1 MIKSSETVKREEQH
15 LEIMLAINSIKVQ
28 IKEAVRPAVDQTWKN
43 EKDITTLKTKQ
54 RLTTWVGGTV
64 ITAFLLW
71 LTKGHFFKH

>member
-1 MIKSSETVKREEQH
+1 MTKSSETKREEQH
-15 LEIMLAINSIKVQ
+15 LEVMLAIKGIKVE
-28 IKEAVRPAVDQTWKN
+28 IKEAVKPAVEQTWKN
-43 EKDITTLKTKQ
+43 TKDISVLKTKQ

>member
-1 MIKSSETVKREEQH
+1 MTKSSETKREEQD
-15 LEIMLAINSIKVQ
+15 LEVMLAGKSLKVE
-28 IKEAVRPAVDQTWKN
+28 IREAVKPAVEQTWKN
-43 EKDITTLKTKQ
+43 TKDISVLKTKQ

>member
-1 MIKSSETVKREEQH
+1 MTKSSETKREEQH
-15 LEIMLAINSIKVQ
+15 LEVMLAVNSLKVE
-28 IKEAVRPAVDQTWKN
+28 IREAVKPAVEQTWKN
-43 EKDITTLKTKQ
+43 TKDISVLKTKQ

>member
-1 MIKSSETVKREEQH
+1 MTKSTETKREEQH
-15 LEIMLAINSIKVQ
+15 LEVMLAIKGIKVE
-28 IKEAVRPAVDQTWKN
+28 IKEAVKPAVEQTWKN
-43 EKDITTLKTKQ
+43 TKDISVLKTKQ